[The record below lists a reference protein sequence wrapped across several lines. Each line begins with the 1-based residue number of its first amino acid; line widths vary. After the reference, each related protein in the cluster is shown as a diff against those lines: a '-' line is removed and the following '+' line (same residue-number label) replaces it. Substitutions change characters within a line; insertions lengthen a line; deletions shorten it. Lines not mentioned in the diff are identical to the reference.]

1 MSPAAKLATAL
12 ESLSSQDRQEVTA
25 WLLTT
30 RPPADPAPAHLQR
43 AAAWTG
49 LPPDWRRQVTG
60 LLPSG
65 EHSQLVTVRLP
76 TDQHSRLRDWC
87 GEHNFTM
94 AAVVRGLIE
103 RFLDDQAPGEPPR
116 G

>member
-12 ESLSSQDRQEVTA
+12 ESLSSEDRQEVTA
-25 WLLTT
+25 WLLST
-30 RPPADPAPAHLQR
+30 RSTDTAPAHLQR
-43 AAAWTG
+43 AAAWSG

-65 EHSQLVTVRLP
+65 ENSQLVTVRLP
-76 TDQHSRLRDWC
+76 TDQHSRLRVWC

-103 RFLDDQAPGEPPR
+103 RFLDDQAAER
-116 G
+116 